1 MFLSSIEI
9 LFAVR
14 FFQDR
19 VEMNY
24 SGDAPFTIDLQ
35 RNKIKIQT
43 QLPLSTNQLLIVR
56 SDNATAMQQH
66 QQQEYNIQQLGV

>member
-1 MFLSSIEI
+1 M
-9 LFAVR
+9 
-14 FFQDR
+14 DR

>member
-1 MFLSSIEI
+1 M
-9 LFAVR
+9 
-14 FFQDR
+14 DR

-24 SGDAPFTIDLQ
+24 SEDAPFTIDLQ
-35 RNKIKIQT
+35 RNKIKIWT
-43 QLPLSTNQLLIVR
+43 QLPLSTNQLLIVK

>member
-1 MFLSSIEI
+1 
-9 LFAVR
+9 
-14 FFQDR
+14 
-19 VEMNY
+19 MNY
-24 SGDAPFTIDLQ
+24 SEDAPFTIDLQ

-43 QLPLSTNQLLIVR
+43 QLPLSTNQLLIVK